1 MEQNKEKK
9 RHILQYY
16 YDKGKN
22 ASHPI
27 KFVQFMDPIQF
38 PFPPHNDGFN
48 VFVLVQR
55 SGRPVVEIAIKSLN

>member
-1 MEQNKEKK
+1 MEQNKEKGIFYSTTTIK
-9 RHILQYY
+9 AKMYLML
-16 YDKGKN
+16 
-22 ASHPI
+22 PI

-55 SGRPVVEIAIKSLN
+55 